1 MLDGFDHLPLVLVVR
16 KSFDVLCMARYG
28 ATIASIH
35 AEEFAR
41 VVIRKSYIAY
51 SGEVMYWSEFIGSQC
66 MF

>member
-28 ATIASIH
+28 ATIASVH

-51 SGEVMYWSEFIGSQC
+51 SGEVMY
-66 MF
+66 